1 MAREFRC
8 GRAPFAAVTTALHD
22 QHPELKIVRV
32 ALDYR
37 GYETFCVTPRHD
49 NLGKSAAVQRGR
61 RRVSVEARSQR
72 DEHYEDDGASPSEFW
87 RPSVLILCA
96 RRALA
101 GSIGRAAEGIEQ
113 GKDHCWSPYIR
124 IS

>member
-8 GRAPFAAVTTALHD
+8 GRAPVAAVTTALHD

-96 RRALA
+96 RRALG
-101 GSIGRAAEGIEQ
+101 GSIRRAAEGIEQ
-113 GKDHCWSPYIR
+113 GRDYCWSPYIR